1 MPTAVSATAEFHTV
15 RIVSPEGVER
25 DIMMVATSQKEL
37 MRLVL
42 PLYPYY
48 KAAATQPGK
57 TIQPALV
64 PRATIPTTMH

>member
-1 MPTAVSATAEFHTV
+1 MPTAVTADAEFHTV

-25 DIMMVATSQKEL
+25 EVMMVATSQKEL

-48 KAAATQPGK
+48 KPAATQPGPTVQPVIVPK
-57 TIQPALV
+57 AVIQP
-64 PRATIPTTMH
+64 PIN